1 MSLLNRKFVANLTK
15 IIEEKDSLLCV
26 GLDPAIPRQRAK
38 NVISTENRVSFMEK
52 IIEDVAPYTSVIKM
66 NRQYL
71 IGLTVDQILNL
82 NKKIHENNMLSI
94 VDHKLGDIGS
104 SNDSA
109 IYWFKEENFD
119 AFTFSP
125 FAGNIKE
132 ATDMAHKQGLGI
144 IVLTLMSNPQ
154 AIIQKQ
160 ALVEKTPLFL
170 HIAEKCK
177 NSRADG
183 IVIGATGHVE
193 EDDINKIRDRVGSE
207 VFALVP
213 GVGAQG
219 GDAKTVLS
227 YFNSKTLV
235 NVGRMLIYSDNPDKK
250 AKEFRDILNSQK
262 PEC

>member
-1 MSLLNRKFVANLTK
+1 MSSLNRKFDANLTK
-15 IIEEKDSLLCV
+15 IIEEKNSLLCV
-26 GLDPAIPRQRAK
+26 GLDPAIPRQRTK

-71 IGLTVDQILNL
+71 IGLTVDQISNL
-82 NKKIHENNMLSI
+82 NKKIHGNNMLSI

-132 ATDMAHKQGLGI
+132 ATEMAHKQGLGI

-154 AIIQKQ
+154 AIVQKQ
-160 ALVEKTPLFL
+160 ALIEKTPLFL

-177 NSRADG
+177 NSKADG

-193 EDDINKIRDRVGSE
+193 EDDISKIRDRVGSE
-207 VFALVP
+207 IFALVP

-219 GDAKTVLS
+219 GNAKTVLS
-227 YFNSKTLV
+227 YFNSKTIV
-235 NVGRMLIYSDNPDKK
+235 NVGRMLIYSDNPGKK

-262 PEC
+262 SEC

>member
-15 IIEEKDSLLCV
+15 IIEEKNSLLCV
-26 GLDPAIPRQRAK
+26 GLDPAIPRQRNK

-52 IIEDVAPYTSVIKM
+52 IIDDVAPYTSLIKM

-82 NKKIHENNMLSI
+82 NKKIHGNNMLSI

-132 ATDMAHKQGLGI
+132 ATDMAHKQGFGI

-183 IVIGATGHVE
+183 IVIGATGHIK
-193 EDDINKIRDRVGSE
+193 EDDISKIRDRVGSE
-207 VFALVP
+207 IFALVP

-219 GDAKTVLS
+219 GNAKTVLS
-227 YFNSKTLV
+227 YFNSKTIV
-235 NVGRMLIYSDNPDKK
+235 NVGRMLIYSDNPGKK
-250 AKEFRDILNSQK
+250 AKEFRDLLNSQK
-262 PEC
+262 SEC